1 MDVSPSAP
9 RTKEIFPVKK
19 KPLPPV
25 PPVGPRFVLDAARVP
40 LPEKPKR
47 EAAYFPFDVLEVGQS
62 FTSHHQHGTLRDA
75 AKRFRASSGSDRG
88 FAFRS
93 LPDGGCRVWRVK

>member
-9 RTKEIFPVKK
+9 RTKEILAVKK
-19 KPLPPV
+19 KPVVPV
-25 PPVGPRFVLDAARVP
+25 SPLGPRFVLDAESVP
-40 LPEKPKR
+40 LPERPRR

-62 FTSHHQHGTLRDA
+62 FTSSHQHGTLRDA